1 MPDKSLQPVRIRLG
15 ITDHTVTEVVQVLRG
30 ELKEGD
36 ALVIGSSAARSASSS
51 SAPRPGGAPGGAP
64 GGGRGR

>member
-1 MPDKSLQPVRIRLG
+1 VKLG

-36 ALVIGSSAARSASSS
+36 PLVIGASKASSSSS
-51 SAPRPGGAPGGAP
+51 SAPRPGVAP
-64 GGGRGR
+64 GGGGAPRGR

>member
-1 MPDKSLQPVRIRLG
+1 MPDKSLQPVRVKLG
-15 ITDHTVTEVVQVLRG
+15 ITDHTVSEVVQVLRG

-36 ALVIGSSAARSASSS
+36 ALVIGASKSSSTSS
-51 SAPRPGGAPGGAP
+51 SAPRPGVAPGGAP